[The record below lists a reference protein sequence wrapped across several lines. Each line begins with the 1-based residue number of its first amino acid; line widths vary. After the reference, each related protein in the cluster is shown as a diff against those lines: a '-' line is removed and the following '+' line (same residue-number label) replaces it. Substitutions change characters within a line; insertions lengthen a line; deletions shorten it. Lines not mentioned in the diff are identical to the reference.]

1 VSGASAGDREEPS
14 GPDVFQRDFPLS
26 YHQPLADA
34 GRIDGCTDLGVS
46 RHIRLPLSTGTLGTL
61 LIFSFMASWNDFLI
75 PYLFIREDRL
85 RTIPLGLLYFQGA
98 YVTEY
103 RLLFAAIVI
112 SFVPTLI
119 LYLMF
124 QRRFVEGITVG
135 AVRG

>member
-1 VSGASAGDREEPS
+1 MSGASAGDREEPS

-61 LIFSFMASWNDFLI
+61 LICSFMTSWND
-75 PYLFIREDRL
+75 R
-85 RTIPLGLLYFQGA
+85 
-98 YVTEY
+98 
-103 RLLFAAIVI
+103 
-112 SFVPTLI
+112 LI
-119 LYLMF
+119 LYLMS
-124 QRRFVEGITVG
+124 QRRLVEGITVG